1 MYIIR
6 YSLLIACFLAGCQI
20 ATFDIPVADG
30 WRLPTKKG
38 KAGDWEAYSKSGRPV
53 HQAPLAL

>member
-30 WRLPTKKG
+30 WRLP
-38 KAGDWEAYSKSGRPV
+38 R
-53 HQAPLAL
+53 